1 MVPPAAVVQTGIY
14 LEEALDGLTG
24 GEHRCERE
32 ESGEEPAS
40 ADHPYHLARQR
51 HLVNHHA

>member
-1 MVPPAAVVQTGIY
+1 MVPPAAVVQTGIN
-14 LEEALDGLTG
+14 LEEALDSLTG

-51 HLVNHHA
+51 YLVNHHA